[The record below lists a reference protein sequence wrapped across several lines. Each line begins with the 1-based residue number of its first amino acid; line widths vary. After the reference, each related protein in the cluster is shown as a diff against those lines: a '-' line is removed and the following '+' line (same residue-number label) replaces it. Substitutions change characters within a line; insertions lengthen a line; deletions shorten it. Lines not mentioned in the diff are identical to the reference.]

1 MITISRNISETSTP
15 DKFIYT
21 TLYLYSDV
29 SDVLIDAMSA
39 GDFELSTLPVAV
51 VDFILSYYGVE
62 NGLRHLV
69 TKSVVDGDYVRAV
82 SEVTIP
88 HHYVCCDSKDLS
100 VSTEISNSI
109 LDDKKLFVTYL
120 PEAVAIQ
127 MPPNKNT
134 YILYEENPPEN
145 IWLWDN
151 SNAYWSRNT
160 PIGIENA

>member
-1 MITISRNISETSTP
+1 MITIIRNPQTTAS
-15 DKFIYT
+15 DRFIYT
-21 TLYLYSDV
+21 TLFLYTDTTETT
-29 SDVLIDAMSA
+29 IDAMSVS
-39 GDFELSTLPVAV
+39 DFDLATLPENV
-51 VDFILSYYGVE
+51 VDFILTYYGVE

-69 TKSVVDGDYVRAV
+69 LKSVVDGDYVKAI

-100 VSTEISNSI
+100 INIAISNSI
-109 LDDKKLFVTYL
+109 LNDKKLFVTSL
-120 PEAVAIQ
+120 PEAIANQ

>member
-1 MITISRNISETSTP
+1 MITISRNMPETSTS

-21 TLYLYSDV
+21 TLYLYSDT

-39 GDFELSTLPVAV
+39 SDFELSTLPAGV

-69 TKSVVDGDYVRAV
+69 LKSVTNGDYVKAI

-88 HHYVCCDSKDLS
+88 HHYICCDSKDLS
-100 VSTEISNSI
+100 VNKVISSSI
-109 LDDKKLFVTYL
+109 VGDKKLFATSL
-120 PEAVAIQ
+120 PESVANQ

-134 YILYEENPPEN
+134 YILYEQDPPTD

-151 SNAYWSRNT
+151 SNAYWSKNT

>member
-1 MITISRNISETSTP
+1 MITIIRNPQTTAS

-21 TLYLYSDV
+21 TLFLYADTTETI
-29 SDVLIDAMSA
+29 IDAMSA
-39 GDFELSTLPVAV
+39 NDFELSSLTPDA
-51 VDFILSYYGVE
+51 VDFILTYYGVE

-69 TKSVVDGDYVRAV
+69 LKSVVDGDYVRAV

-100 VSTEISNSI
+100 INIAISNSI
-109 LDDKKLFVTYL
+109 VDDKKLFATSL
-120 PEAVAIQ
+120 PESVANQ

-134 YILYEENPPEN
+134 YILYEQDPPTD

-151 SNAYWSRNT
+151 SSAYWSKNT
-160 PIGIENA
+160 PIGLENA

>member
-1 MITISRNISETSTP
+1 MITISRNIPETSTS

-39 GDFELSTLPVAV
+39 SDFELFTLPENV

-69 TKSVVDGDYVRAV
+69 LKSVVDGDYVKAI

-88 HHYVCCDSKDLS
+88 HHYICCDSKDLS
-100 VSTEISNSI
+100 INTEISNSI
-109 LDDKKLFVTYL
+109 LNDKKLFVTSL
-120 PEAVAIQ
+120 PVAIANQ

-134 YILYEENPPEN
+134 YILYEQDPADN

-151 SNAYWSRNT
+151 ADAYWNT
-160 PIGIENA
+160 STSIGTE

>member
-1 MITISRNISETSTP
+1 MITIGRNPPQTTAS

-21 TLYLYSDV
+21 TLFLYTDTTET
-29 SDVLIDAMSA
+29 LIDAMSA
-39 GDFELSTLPVAV
+39 SDFELSSLPPDA

-69 TKSVVDGDYVRAV
+69 LKSVVDGDYVKAI

-88 HHYVCCDSKDLS
+88 HHYICCDSKDLS
-100 VSTEISNSI
+100 VNKAISSSI
-109 LDDKKLFVTYL
+109 VGDKKLFATSL
-120 PEAVAIQ
+120 PESVANQ

-134 YILYEENPPEN
+134 YILYEQDPLTD

-151 SNAYWSRNT
+151 SNAYWSKNT